1 MGRQA
6 VTRRVLRE
14 LAVFAFYLVL
24 AIAFTWPLA
33 LHLGTSVPDRG
44 DPLLT
49 TFIIDWV
56 CHALLHAPTG
66 LYQPPIF
73 HGGIYPLAYS
83 ENLVGIALVAL
94 PFHLAGLSPLTVHNL
109 ALLLGFAFAGYG
121 AFVLAR
127 LVTGNVPAA
136 LLAGVFHAFASFR
149 ISHVQHIHIVWSGWL
164 PLLLAALLVYWRR
177 PTTKSAAL
185 LAAVFVMNGLCNV
198 YWLLYGAVALVLT
211 VVFLQIAEPR
221 RERAFWLRLTA
232 SLLVAGLVLLPFLI
246 PYQLVASEYGARRTT
261 GEASKGS
268 ANWTDW
274 LVPSSRNVLY
284 GDAVDPELRRAER
297 ELFPGL
303 LVLLLCAAPL
313 LYRGRPEARTTPLDV
328 AIVLFAVLTYF
339 TLIADR
345 ISIGRVTFSG
355 SDVPATIL
363 VALLIARWVKSRPV
377 TTTPFSTEQRAAA
390 LWIAIGVLGS
400 LGWNAF
406 LHPFLFRV
414 ITPFRATRTPARWAA
429 IAYVG
434 LAVWAAIGMVMLL
447 ERTKRRRAVATLLLA
462 LVIVE
467 TAARVQWEHVDPRPA
482 PVYRWLAEA
491 RPGVVLELPM
501 MREGAAFRYVLAS
514 TTHRAPIINGTSG
527 WETPLHELLRQKEER
542 LEFDDQFLELLE
554 KNGAAIVIVHEAQ
567 LAPEQKI
574 ALQPWLARLTPVRRF
589 GDDAVYAIRSPRAP
603 AGSASAPPG
612 SPPR

>member
-1 MGRQA
+1 MM
-6 VTRRVLRE
+6 RRVARE
-14 LAVFAFYLVL
+14 LAVFAFYLAL
-24 AIAFTWPLA
+24 AVAFTWPLA
-33 LHLGTSVPDRG
+33 IDLGTSVPDRG

-56 CHALLHAPTG
+56 CHALLHAPLD
-66 LYQPPIF
+66 LYEPPIF

-83 ENLVGIALVAL
+83 ENLVGVALVAL
-94 PFHLAGLSPLTVHNL
+94 PFHLAGLSALTVHNI

-127 LVTGNVPAA
+127 MVTGNVPAA

-177 PTTKSAAL
+177 PTTRSAAL
-185 LAAVFVMNGLCNV
+185 LGAAFVMNGLCNV
-198 YWLLYGAVALVLT
+198 YWLLYSAVTLVLT
-211 VVFLQIAEPR
+211 IVFLAIAEPR
-221 RERAFWLRLTA
+221 RESAFWIRLTA
-232 SLLVAGLVLLPFLI
+232 SLLIAGLVLLPFLI

-274 LVPSSRNVLY
+274 LVPSSRNLLY

-303 LVLLLCAAPL
+303 LVLLLCAVPFAM
-313 LYRGRPEARTTPLDV
+313 RRPVGGAALDV
-328 AIVLFAVLTYF
+328 AIVLFAILTYF

-345 ISIGRVTFSG
+345 ITIDRFSFSG
-355 SDVPATIL
+355 ADVPATIL

-377 TTTPFSTEQRAAA
+377 AAAPFTADQRAAG
-390 LWIAIGVLGS
+390 LWIAIGIVGS

-429 IAYVG
+429 VAYVG
-434 LAVWAAIGMVMLL
+434 LAVWAAIGMVALM
-447 ERTKRRRAVATLLLA
+447 ERTKRRRALAALLLA
-462 LVIVE
+462 LAVIE
-467 TAARVQWEHVDPRPA
+467 TAARVRWEHVDAQPA
-482 PVYRWLAEA
+482 PVYRWLAET

-514 TTHRAPIINGTSG
+514 TTHRVPIINGTSG
-527 WETPLHELLRQKEER
+527 WETPLHELLRKKEER
-542 LEFDDQFLELLE
+542 LEFDDQFLALLE
-554 KNGAAIVIVHEAQ
+554 QHGCTIVIVHESQ
-567 LAPEQKI
+567 LAPEQKA
-574 ALQPWLARLTPVRRF
+574 ALQPWLARLTLVRRF
-589 GDDAVYAIRSPRAP
+589 GDDAVYALRTPRAP
-603 AGSASAPPG
+603 AGSASAPRG